1 MVTPD
6 ADMEFVTSGT
16 SGTCVKYF
24 WAQVNFSR
32 IMQKSANSVKL
43 SKFRLDF
50 SQNNWTEF
58 VLEWMIAQK
67 LTICSKEMS
76 KTSSRAGV

>member
-1 MVTPD
+1 MVPPD
-6 ADMEFVTSGT
+6 ADMEFVT

-58 VLEWMIAQK
+58 VLE
-67 LTICSKEMS
+67 
-76 KTSSRAGV
+76 

>member
-1 MVTPD
+1 MVSPD

-24 WAQVNFSR
+24 CAQVNLSR
-32 IMQKSANSVKL
+32 IMQKSANYLKL
-43 SKFRLDF
+43 SKFRLEF

-58 VLEWMIAQK
+58 VLEWIIAQK
-67 LTICSKEMS
+67 LTICS
-76 KTSSRAGV
+76 R

>member
-1 MVTPD
+1 MVSPD

-24 WAQVNFSR
+24 CAQVNFSR
-32 IMQKSANSVKL
+32 IMQKKCQFCEL
-43 SKFRLDF
+43 SKFRLEF

-58 VLEWMIAQK
+58 VLEWIIAQK
-67 LTICSKEMS
+67 LTICSK
-76 KTSSRAGV
+76 

>member
-32 IMQKSANSVKL
+32 IMQKKCQFCETFQIQARFFTK
-43 SKFRLDF
+43 
-50 SQNNWTEF
+50 
-58 VLEWMIAQK
+58 
-67 LTICSKEMS
+67 
-76 KTSSRAGV
+76 